1 MKKFIVFL
9 ILFIISCVTTGP
21 SGKTDF
27 IFIST
32 PEEVEIGKQ
41 VAADVEAEEK
51 LLRNSTVQNYVNG
64 VGQKI
69 ARVCDRRDVDYEFK
83 VIDKDEINA
92 FACPG
97 GFIYVYSGLLETL
110 DNEAQL
116 AAVLAHEISHVVAR
130 HSVKKLQNIYGYSIL
145 AQIALG
151 DKAEGAA
158 GDIVNVAASLI
169 LQGYSRDNE
178 FEADRY
184 GLLYAKNAGYNPKG
198 MIQVFEKFKKMEGS
212 RPSAVLGLLASH
224 PPATDR
230 IERAESEIKNILG
243 TSLPYHEDRYKKIK
257 SQLQSQTQDSP
268 D

>member
-1 MKKFIVFL
+1 MRKFIVFL
-9 ILFIISCVTTGP
+9 ILFSISCVTTGP
-21 SGKTDF
+21 GGKTDF

-32 PEEVEIGKQ
+32 AEEVEIGRQ
-41 VAADVEAEEK
+41 VAAEVESQEK
-51 LLRNSTVQNYVNG
+51 LLKDKSVQTYVNN

-69 ARVCDRRDVDYEFK
+69 ARVSDRNDIEYTFK
-83 VIDKDEINA
+83 VIDKKEINA

-97 GFIYVYSGLLETL
+97 GFIYIYTGLLETL

-116 AAVLAHEISHVVAR
+116 AAVLAHEVSHLVAR
-130 HSVKKLQNIYGYSIL
+130 HSIKKLQNIYGYSIL

-184 GLLYAKNAGYNPKG
+184 GILYAKNAGYNPKG
-198 MIQVFEKFKKMEGS
+198 MIEVFEKFKKMQGS
-212 RPSAVLGLLASH
+212 RPPSILVLLSSH
-224 PPATDR
+224 PPAEDR
-230 IERAESEIKNILG
+230 IERAETEIKNVLG
-243 TSLPYHEDRYKKIK
+243 TGLPYYEDRYKDIK
-257 SQLQSQTQDSP
+257 SLL
-268 D
+268 